1 MPVYPVYSWVP
12 VKNTDHYDIDVFYV
26 KDDNHNDV
34 QKVASYK
41 SPQNM
46 DFYDEKAYVNKGLY
60 FYNIRAYDKDNKK
73 IAESENSYFSVRTD
87 GVKVAALGDS
97 ITHGGGA
104 VSTPPSATLYNWETY
119 AGVPVVNIGF

>member
-1 MPVYPVYSWVP
+1 MDNNKYDNSGFSKTDNNVYLVDKNVSVSPLKLTTHFDEMAYMPVYPVYSWVP

-73 IAESENSYFSVRTD
+73 IAESEKQLF
-87 GVKVAALGDS
+87 
-97 ITHGGGA
+97 
-104 VSTPPSATLYNWETY
+104 
-119 AGVPVVNIGF
+119 